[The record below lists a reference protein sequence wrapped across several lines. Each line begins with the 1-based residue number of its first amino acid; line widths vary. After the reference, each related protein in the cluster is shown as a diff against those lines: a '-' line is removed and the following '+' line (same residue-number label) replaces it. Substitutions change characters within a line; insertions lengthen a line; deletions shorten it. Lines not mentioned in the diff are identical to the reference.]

1 MKEDKTNKHL
11 SYVQRRHDKKN
22 QRPVNY
28 IESVIYR
35 NKQQPVDANTQL
47 CISGWWWKVYMYLV
61 LVMFSTGHEDKMEKQ
76 YVEIISANIYTT
88 LTNVQFV

>member
-1 MKEDKTNKHL
+1 
-11 SYVQRRHDKKN
+11 
-22 QRPVNY
+22 
-28 IESVIYR
+28 
-35 NKQQPVDANTQL
+35 
-47 CISGWWWKVYMYLV
+47 MYLV